1 MQSEYFALEPAIV
14 EQLKDIEGILAINTP
29 FSVDDMLQVVNVSP
43 SLNVIYVGDQVGES
57 AGRGRSTPITQQW
70 LVVLA
75 VQDASAQLEE
85 TSNIR
90 KIADPFIREI
100 LAKMQ
105 GFDPKIAGY
114 RPFDRVNAGVQVGS
128 AAGFAYF
135 PFLFESQ
142 MMKSW

>member
-1 MQSEYFALEPAIV
+1 MQSDYFALEPVIV
-14 EQLKDIEGILAINTP
+14 ERLKDIEGILAINTP
-29 FSVDDMLQVVNVSP
+29 FSIDDMLQVVNVSP

-57 AGRGRSTPITQQW
+57 VGRGRSASITQQW

-105 GFDPKIAGY
+105 GFDPKVTGY
-114 RPFDRVNAGVQVGS
+114 RPFERVNVGVQVGS

-135 PFLFESQ
+135 PFLFES
-142 MMKSW
+142 KLLT

>member
-1 MQSEYFALEPAIV
+1 MQSDYFALEPVIV
-14 EQLKDIEGILAINTP
+14 ERLKDIEGILAINTP
-29 FSVDDMLQVVNVSP
+29 FSIDDMLQVVNVSP

-57 AGRGRSTPITQQW
+57 VGRGRSAPITQQW

-105 GFDPKIAGY
+105 GFDPKVTGY
-114 RPFDRVNAGVQVGS
+114 RPFERVNAGVQVGS

-135 PFLFESQ
+135 PFLFES
-142 MMKSW
+142 KLLT

>member
-14 EQLKDIEGILAINTP
+14 ERLKDIEGILAINTP

-57 AGRGRSTPITQQW
+57 AGRGRSAPITQQW

-75 VQDASAQLEE
+75 VQDASAQLEA

-105 GFDPKIAGY
+105 GFDPNIAGY

>member
-14 EQLKDIEGILAINTP
+14 ERLKDIEGILAINTP

-57 AGRGRSTPITQQW
+57 AGRGRSAPITQQW

-105 GFDPKIAGY
+105 GFDPNIAGY

>member
-14 EQLKDIEGILAINTP
+14 ERLRDIEGILAINTP

-57 AGRGRSTPITQQW
+57 AGRGRSAPITQQW

-105 GFDPKIAGY
+105 GFDPSIAGY

-142 MMKSW
+142 MMKLW

>member
-1 MQSEYFALEPAIV
+1 MQSDYFALEPVIV
-14 EQLKDIEGILAINTP
+14 ERLKDIEGILAINTP
-29 FSVDDMLQVVNVSP
+29 FSIDDMLQVVNVSP

-57 AGRGRSTPITQQW
+57 VGRGRSTPITQQW

-105 GFDPKIAGY
+105 GFDPKVTGY
-114 RPFDRVNAGVQVGS
+114 RPFDHVNVGVQVGS
-128 AAGFAYF
+128 AAGF
-135 PFLFESQ
+135 S
-142 MMKSW
+142 